1 MFADLPYKSKVS
13 GYPAKPHGQSLKVLA
28 LTFKLPEI
36 VEKLKNLE
44 IELDLIRGELKGKAK
59 RERQDKDDSTKPPP
73 TTGEA

>member
-1 MFADLPYKSKVS
+1 M
-13 GYPAKPHGQSLKVLA
+13 LA

-59 RERQDKDDSTKPPP
+59 RERQEKNGPGQTPP